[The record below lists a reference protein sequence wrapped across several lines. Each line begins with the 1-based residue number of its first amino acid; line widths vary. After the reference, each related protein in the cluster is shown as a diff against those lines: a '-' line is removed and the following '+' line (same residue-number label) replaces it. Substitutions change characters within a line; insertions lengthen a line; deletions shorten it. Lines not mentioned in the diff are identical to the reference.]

1 MVTCVS
7 EGSYNVLF
15 ILALAICIIMIL
27 ISAYFYDRFS
37 KMERGVVTPESI
49 RNAKNMAMISLIVII
64 ISIAVLF
71 LLFFGFQKRMVGVS
85 VSTPVSSV
93 KYTGPESV
101 SFRGQTMGV
110 PAGGMG
116 APVSQLGGSGY

>member
-7 EGSYNVLF
+7 EGSYNILF

-37 KMERGVVTPESI
+37 KMERGVTSEASI

-85 VSTPVSSV
+85 VSAPASSL
-93 KYTGPESV
+93 KFTGPEQV
-101 SFRGQTMGV
+101 SFQGGYMGPPQY
-110 PAGGMG
+110 PAGG
-116 APVSQLGGSGY
+116 GYPIDYPM